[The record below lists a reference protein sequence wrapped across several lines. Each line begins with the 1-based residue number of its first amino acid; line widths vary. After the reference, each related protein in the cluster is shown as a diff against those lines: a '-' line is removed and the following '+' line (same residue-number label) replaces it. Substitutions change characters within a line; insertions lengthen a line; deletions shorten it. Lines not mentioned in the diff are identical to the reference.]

1 MPQLPTA
8 TANLKEK
15 KKTWTHYF
23 DWNKYDLASIRMKN
37 VLVLSLGFTN
47 WLEGLSKLEQEQYP
61 NIKLVRIN
69 HPCIMK
75 QSVPQFRGNFCT
87 ERSKGFRNASEP
99 KMSSALF
106 IISTKKD
113 NLMHSNGLTILK
125 ILSFAWWVEE
135 SRKSNQFQLISS
147 SFRRP

>member
-1 MPQLPTA
+1 
-8 TANLKEK
+8 
-15 KKTWTHYF
+15 
-23 DWNKYDLASIRMKN
+23 MKN

-87 ERSKGFRNASEP
+87 ERSEGFRNASEP

-106 IISTKKD
+106 IIST
-113 NLMHSNGLTILK
+113 
-125 ILSFAWWVEE
+125 
-135 SRKSNQFQLISS
+135 
-147 SFRRP
+147 